1 MAETGL
7 EPTEAFHYNRKNE
20 LKAFDETKSRVK
32 GLVDSGL
39 SKIPTIFINQQYK
52 LERNN
57 LTGFDDDPNLRHEIV
72 KKVGEACERW
82 GFFQVIN
89 HGIPLTTLDE
99 MIDGIRRFHE
109 QDKEAKKEFYSRDNS
124 RKVIYN
130 SNFDLYVAEA
140 ANWRD
145 TLRDIMIEY
154 SNRVMKLGQT
164 LLELLS
170 EALGLNRSY
179 LEDIGCGEG
188 LLMVGHYYP
197 PCPESDLTLGTGSHT
212 DSGFFTVLLQDQI
225 GGLQVLQQNQWLD
238 VKSIHGALVVNLGD
252 MMQASLPYL

>member
-1 MAETGL
+1 
-7 EPTEAFHYNRKNE
+7 
-20 LKAFDETKSRVK
+20 
-32 GLVDSGL
+32 
-39 SKIPTIFINQQYK
+39 
-52 LERNN
+52 
-57 LTGFDDDPNLRHEIV
+57 
-72 KKVGEACERW
+72 
-82 GFFQVIN
+82 
-89 HGIPLTTLDE
+89 
-99 MIDGIRRFHE
+99 
-109 QDKEAKKEFYSRDNS
+109 
-124 RKVIYN
+124 
-130 SNFDLYVAEA
+130 
-140 ANWRD
+140 
-145 TLRDIMIEY
+145 MIEY

-252 MMQASLPYL
+252 MMQDGSLLAELQVKPSWVNRIRTKQLSDESLVQHLRQLDLGESSDFSLNGDKVLCFKG

>member
-1 MAETGL
+1 
-7 EPTEAFHYNRKNE
+7 
-20 LKAFDETKSRVK
+20 
-32 GLVDSGL
+32 
-39 SKIPTIFINQQYK
+39 
-52 LERNN
+52 
-57 LTGFDDDPNLRHEIV
+57 
-72 KKVGEACERW
+72 
-82 GFFQVIN
+82 
-89 HGIPLTTLDE
+89 
-99 MIDGIRRFHE
+99 
-109 QDKEAKKEFYSRDNS
+109 
-124 RKVIYN
+124 
-130 SNFDLYVAEA
+130 
-140 ANWRD
+140 
-145 TLRDIMIEY
+145 MIEY

-252 MMQASLPYL
+252 MMQVLGIFYVVTALKLF

>member
-32 GLVDSGL
+32 GLVDSD
-39 SKIPTIFINQQYK
+39 
-52 LERNN
+52 
-57 LTGFDDDPNLRHEIV
+57 LTGVDDDPNLRHEIV

-145 TLRDIMIEY
+145 TLRCVMAPCQPLPQELPAVCRDIMIEY

-225 GGLQVLQQNQWLD
+225 GGLQVLQQNQWFD